1 MKKILMHSSA
11 AYEWL
16 SKYPENYGDMVDFV
30 AMARQELRE
39 VNRLLQ
45 EQIAAE
51 KQQVAEKQE
60 VKTNG

>member
-1 MKKILMHSSA
+1 MNKILMHSAA

-16 SKYPENYGDMVDFV
+16 SQYPQNYGELLDQI

-45 EQIAAE
+45 EQIQAE
-51 KQQVAEKQE
+51 QNKNQE
-60 VKTNG
+60 VKNDG

>member
-1 MKKILMHSSA
+1 MNKILMHSAA

-16 SKYPENYGDMVDFV
+16 SQYPQNYGELVDNI

-45 EQIAAE
+45 EQIQAE
-51 KQQVAEKQE
+51 QNKNQE
-60 VKTNG
+60 VKNDG

>member
-1 MKKILMHSSA
+1 MNKILMHSAA

-16 SKYPENYGDMVDFV
+16 SQYPQNYGEMVDHI

-45 EQIAAE
+45 EQIQAE
-51 KQQVAEKQE
+51 QNENQE
-60 VKTNG
+60 VKNDG

>member
-1 MKKILMHSSA
+1 MEKILMHSAA

-16 SKYPENYGDMVDFV
+16 SQYPQNYGELVDQI

-45 EQIAAE
+45 EQMAAE
-51 KQQVAEKQE
+51 KQQTAEKQE
-60 VKTNG
+60 VKTDG

>member
-1 MKKILMHSSA
+1 MNKILMHSAA

-16 SKYPENYGDMVDFV
+16 SQYPQNYGELVDHI

-45 EQIAAE
+45 EQIQAE
-51 KQQVAEKQE
+51 QNKNQE
-60 VKTNG
+60 VKNDG

>member
-1 MKKILMHSSA
+1 MNKILMHSAA

-16 SKYPENYGDMVDFV
+16 SQYPQNYGEMVDHI

-45 EQIAAE
+45 EQIQAE
-51 KQQVAEKQE
+51 QNKNQE
-60 VKTNG
+60 VKNDG

>member
-1 MKKILMHSSA
+1 MKKILMHASA

-16 SKYPENYGDMVDFV
+16 SQYPQNYGELVDHI

-39 VNRLLQ
+39 VNCLLQ

-51 KQQVAEKQE
+51 KQQTAGKQE
-60 VKTNG
+60 VKTDG

>member
-1 MKKILMHSSA
+1 MNKILMHSAA

-16 SKYPENYGDMVDFV
+16 SQYPQNYGEMVDHI

-45 EQIAAE
+45 EQIQTE
-51 KQQVAEKQE
+51 QKE
-60 VKTNG
+60 N